1 VKGPLVQ
8 EESATRE
15 VDDEDDD
22 VLVNDIELEDCTLV
36 DKVVLTLLVE
46 DLVDVEDTLVVD
58 DEVEAFLFWRAAI
71 VPSLIPRGSLSTITA
86 ADATRAKAKQTERQR
101 L

>member
-22 VLVNDIELEDCTLV
+22 VLVNDIEHCTLV